1 MRQQAFQL
9 YQIDAQAA
17 DLSKTTT
24 EQLKQMLQSLLADR
38 FQLAFHRVMQQSQEY
53 VLRVT
58 RDGPKFRAVSGT
70 EEPPRMVPSGG
81 GPLSMT
87 IRGKSEIGKF
97 ADFLTAFVGFPVVD
111 RTAITGMHE
120 YSLRLNMVPGQ
131 RGGGGGGTG
140 LRGGGGGAGGG
151 VEISVTEFDPPV
163 SVALQEQLG
172 LRLDREDTIV
182 ETLVIDRVERPSE
195 N

>member
-38 FQLAFHRVMQQSQEY
+38 FQLAFHREMQQSQEH

-58 RDGPKFRAVSGT
+58 RDGPKFKGVSGT
-70 EEPPRMVPSGG
+70 EEPPHLVPSGG
-81 GPLSMT
+81 GPANIT
-87 IRGKSEIGKF
+87 IRGKSEMGKF
-97 ADFLTAFVGFPVVD
+97 ANFLTAFVGYPVVD
-111 RTAITGMHE
+111 KTSIAGVHE
-120 YSLRLNMVPGQ
+120 YSLRLTMVPGQ
-131 RGGGGGGTG
+131 RGGGGTG
-140 LRGGGGGAGGG
+140 LRGGAGGGGGGA
-151 VEISVTEFDPPV
+151 EISITEFDPPV

-182 ETLVIDRVERPSE
+182 ETIVIDRVERPSE